1 MAETEP
7 TIEAATKK
15 AGAAKKRKTVV
26 GEVVS
31 TKMEKTISVRVMR
44 TEKHRSYYKYIQRK
58 TIYKAHDGEGQA
70 ALGDTVRIEETRPLS
85 KTKRWRL
92 IEIVRKSTKA
102 VLDISKKETPR

>member
-7 TIEAATKK
+7 TTEAAGNN
-15 AGAAKKRKTVV
+15 AGADRKRKSVV

-44 TEKHRSYYKYIQRK
+44 TEKHRAYYKYIQRK
-58 TIYKAHDGEGQA
+58 TIFKAHDEQGQA
-70 ALGDTVRIEETRPLS
+70 KIGDMVRIGETRPLS

-92 IEIVRKSTKA
+92 IEIVRKSPRA
-102 VLDISKKETPR
+102 V

>member
-7 TIEAATKK
+7 TAEPADKK
-15 AGAAKKRKTVV
+15 ADDVRKRKSVV

-44 TEKHRSYYKYIQRK
+44 TEKHRAYYKYIQRK
-58 TIYKAHDGEGQA
+58 TIFKAHDEQGQA
-70 ALGDTVRIEETRPLS
+70 ELGDMVLIGETRPLS

-102 VLDISKKETPR
+102 V

>member
-7 TIEAATKK
+7 TTEPADKK
-15 AGAAKKRKTVV
+15 ADDARKRKSVV

-44 TEKHRSYYKYIQRK
+44 TEKHRAYYKYIQRK
-58 TIYKAHDGEGQA
+58 TIFKAHDEQGQA
-70 ALGDTVRIEETRPLS
+70 ELGDTVRIGETRPLS

-102 VLDISKKETPR
+102 V

>member
-7 TIEAATKK
+7 TTEPADKK
-15 AGAAKKRKTVV
+15 ADDGRKRKSVG

-44 TEKHRSYYKYIQRK
+44 TEKHRAYYKYIQRK
-58 TIYKAHDGEGQA
+58 TILKAHDEQGQA
-70 ALGDTVRIEETRPLS
+70 ELGDTVRIGETRPLS

-102 VLDISKKETPR
+102 V

>member
-7 TIEAATKK
+7 TTEPAGKK
-15 AGAAKKRKTVV
+15 ADADRKRKSVV

-44 TEKHRSYYKYIQRK
+44 TEKHRAYYKYIQRK
-58 TIYKAHDGEGQA
+58 TIFKAHDEQGQA
-70 ALGDTVRIEETRPLS
+70 EVGDMVRIGETRPLS

-92 IEIVRKSTKA
+92 IEIVRKSTRA
-102 VLDISKKETPR
+102 V

>member
-7 TIEAATKK
+7 TTEPAEKK
-15 AGAAKKRKTVV
+15 TDAAAKRKSVV

-44 TEKHRSYYKYIQRK
+44 TEKHRAYYKYIQRK
-58 TIYKAHDGEGQA
+58 TIFKAHDEQGQA
-70 ALGDTVRIEETRPLS
+70 KIGDMVRIGETRPLS

-92 IEIVRKSTKA
+92 IEIVRKSTRA
-102 VLDISKKETPR
+102 V